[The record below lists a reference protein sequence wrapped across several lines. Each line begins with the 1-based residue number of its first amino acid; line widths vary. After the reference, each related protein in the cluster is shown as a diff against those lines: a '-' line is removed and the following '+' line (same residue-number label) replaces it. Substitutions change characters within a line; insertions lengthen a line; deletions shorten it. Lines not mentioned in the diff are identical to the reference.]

1 MAQTKNNAKLFDLST
16 LIAAGFDPKTGLPL
30 RYDDGNGENLKQN
43 TFATLSVI
51 DRQDAINKYTWYNLP
66 PGITQE
72 LLETI
77 LYYKG

>member
-30 RYDDGNGENLKQN
+30 RYDDGDGTNLKQN

-51 DRQDAINKYTWYNLP
+51 DRHYSYNCAH
-66 PGITQE
+66 QE
-72 LLETI
+72 NTV
-77 LYYKG
+77 